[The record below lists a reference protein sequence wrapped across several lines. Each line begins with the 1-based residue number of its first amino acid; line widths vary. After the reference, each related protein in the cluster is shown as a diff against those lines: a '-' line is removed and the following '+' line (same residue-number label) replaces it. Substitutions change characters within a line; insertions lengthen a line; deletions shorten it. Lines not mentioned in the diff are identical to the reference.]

1 VDQRRRGGEA
11 DGEAL
16 LAGGQPE
23 PEGDMGL
30 ARPAVAEGDHVLPPL
45 DILPAGELQH
55 QQLVQRRDRG
65 EVEAVQALDRREAR
79 LADAPLDQ
87 PPLAIQQL
95 ELGKAKQV
103 ARVVHPLRRALPG
116 QLVVL
121 AQEGRQLE
129 RLEVMGEQE
138 LGHAAHAAV
147 PPSRL
152 RYALAE
158 VVATVT
164 RGR

>member
-1 VDQRRRGGEA
+1 
-11 DGEAL
+11 
-16 LAGGQPE
+16 
-23 PEGDMGL
+23 M
-30 ARPAVAEGDHVLPPL
+30 
-45 DILPAGELQH
+45 
-55 QQLVQRRDRG
+55 
-65 EVEAVQALDRREAR
+65 
-79 LADAPLDQ
+79 ADAPLDHA
-87 PPLAIQQL
+87 PLAIEQL
-95 ELGKAKQV
+95 ELGEAQQIGRMV
-103 ARVVHPLRRALPG
+103 DALG
-116 QLVVL
+116 GTLSSQLVVL